1 MKRSRTGAADVAA
14 SLRREITEGGL
25 CRNDRLPAERDLA
38 RDFRVSRGTIRR
50 AIDRLKTERL
60 VETRRGSGTYIRQ
73 VTGDHSATALFQN
86 ARPLELVDAR
96 FALEPHICRLA
107 VLHGR
112 RSDFADM
119 EDLLVRMESSSDDPI
134 TFAETDRVFHETL
147 ARATGNLL
155 LVWMITNVNR
165 VRHQEEWRKM
175 RETTLNRQTILHYNS
190 QHRRILN
197 AIRAR
202 EPERAAALMKDHLE
216 TARLSLTRV
225 AAT

>member
-14 SLRREITEGGL
+14 SLRREITEGDMR
-25 CRNDRLPAERDLA
+25 RNDRLPAERDLA
-38 RDFRVSRGTIRR
+38 QDYKVSRGTIRR
-50 AIDRLKTERL
+50 AIDRLKNERL
-60 VETRRGSGTYIRQ
+60 VETKRGSGTYVRQ
-73 VTGDHSATALFQN
+73 EVGENSASALFQN

-112 RSDFADM
+112 RSDFADL
-119 EDLLVRMESSSDDPI
+119 EELLVRMESSANDPI
-134 TFAETDRVFHETL
+134 VFAETDRVFHETL

-155 LVWMITNVNR
+155 LNWMITNVNR

-175 RETTLNRQTILHYNS
+175 REATLNRQTILHYNA

-202 EPERAAALMKDHLE
+202 EPESAAALMKDHLE
-216 TARLSLTRV
+216 TARLSLTRA